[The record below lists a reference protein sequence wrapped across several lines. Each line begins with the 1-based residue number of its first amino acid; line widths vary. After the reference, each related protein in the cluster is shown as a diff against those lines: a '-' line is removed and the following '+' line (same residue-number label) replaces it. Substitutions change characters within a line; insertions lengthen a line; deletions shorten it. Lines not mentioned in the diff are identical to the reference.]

1 MKCDLPKNIYIDN
14 RTGDLAMKSK
24 MTKHTTKSSVLRFY
38 EKLFFNT
45 ILAVMKTEHSIGT
58 FSSEKPDS
66 VFGIGK
72 NQLKKLLYGSIVNG
86 IREPNYYSFAA
97 HDSPDLQ
104 KISET

>member
-1 MKCDLPKNIYIDN
+1 
-14 RTGDLAMKSK
+14 MKSK
-24 MTKHTTKSSVLRFY
+24 MTKHTTKSSVLRYY
-38 EKLFFNT
+38 EKLFFKKN
-45 ILAVMKTEHSIGT
+45 LAVMKTAYSIRR
-58 FSSEKPDS
+58 FSSEKL
-66 VFGIGK
+66 VNIFGIGK